1 MVVCEVVRS
10 IVVADR
16 WRSLPSRRSGD
27 GFAGRVGHAAKVRSR
42 GKFRITIEQVNSD
55 KLNVVSYRLR
65 SKLKVAS
72 WCNVYY

>member
-1 MVVCEVVRS
+1 MVACEVVRS
-10 IVVADR
+10 DVADR
-16 WRSLPSRRSGD
+16 WSLPSRRSGD

-42 GKFRITIEQVNSD
+42 GKFCITIEHANSD

-72 WCNVYY
+72 WCN